1 MMKNESTQKD
11 KFNNIKE
18 EEDVTLPNEQS
29 DYHYSFL
36 QRYSVELKKDLLNWY
51 YKYRRKLP
59 WRGDEPPFTTSVQL
73 YENKKQVDIRCFF
86 GNHKRDE
93 IKIKN
98 SKSDNV
104 KNNEKIK
111 GTKIMKIKKE
121 HNELSLERCKRLK
134 KEDKDEEKKY
144 NSLSDSLKS
153 ENIKSLHDKINNNNN
168 NNNDDDVVDKNNCNS
183 SLLVHKE
190 EKKHNF
196 INNLMYDKEHLS
208 TKGYQIYISEIM
220 LQQTK
225 VHTVLNFY
233 LKWMNKWN
241 NIFDLAKCNL
251 DDVLILWK
259 GLGYYNRAKN
269 LLECCKIVV
278 DKYNGIFPND
288 LKLLKTLPGIGDYT
302 SKAICIH
309 LYNRKDICID
319 TNIIRIF
326 SRITDTINYYN
337 SGTLLKHCEK
347 VSEILCSGESNYSD
361 LSQAFMDLGSSV
373 CNNSPDCSQ
382 CPINKYC
389 MIYLKSNKKKQ
400 HNLFNTKHPEH
411 CNLCVNDRNVEIKYV
426 PLAKR
431 KKKTDK
437 ICLVLLIKQN
447 DKKKKN
453 NMNKNSCTKK
463 LEKKKTA
470 SRQIKESYL
479 EDTYMMIKNTDTN
492 LFSMHYLFPFI
503 LLDTYDK
510 NDCVKHFN
518 DLLKSLNVT
527 NSEKDRY
534 LYINNFKHKFSHL
547 TYHTHIYLCTV
558 SDWENITKNNEERK
572 WVILKDIRNFTHNT
586 FCQNII
592 DSYKKSMNEKIN
604 GLSEYCI

>member
-1 MMKNESTQKD
+1 MMKNESTQID
-11 KFNNIKE
+11 KISENIKDD
-18 EEDVTLPNEQS
+18 EDVTFPNEQS
-29 DYHYSFL
+29 DYHYNFL
-36 QRYSVELKKDLLNWY
+36 ERYSIELRKDLLNWY

-73 YENKKQVDIRCFF
+73 NEKKKQVDIRCFL
-86 GNHKRDE
+86 GKHTKDE
-93 IKIKN
+93 LKIKN
-98 SKSDNV
+98 MNSDNV
-104 KNNEKIK
+104 KDHEKTK
-111 GTKIMKIKKE
+111 GTRITKIKKE

-134 KEDKDEEKKY
+134 KEDKDENKKY
-144 NSLSDSLKS
+144 NPLSDTLKS
-153 ENIKSLHDKINNNNN
+153 DNIKSLQDEINNNNN
-168 NNNDDDVVDKNNCNS
+168 INMDDINICNS
-183 SLLVHKE
+183 SLLVCEE

-196 INNLMYDKEHLS
+196 TNNLIYDKEHL
-208 TKGYQIYISEIM
+208 KIRGYQIYISEIM

-241 NIFDLAKCNL
+241 NIFDLANCNL

-347 VSEILCSGESNYSD
+347 VSQILCTGESNYSD

-373 CNNSPDCSQ
+373 CNNSPDCSE

-400 HNLFNTKHPEH
+400 HNLFDMKHPEH

-437 ICLVLLIKQN
+437 ICLVLLIKQDHQQKN
-447 DKKKKN
+447 N

-463 LEKKKTA
+463 LEKKKKTA
-470 SRQIKESYL
+470 SRQIKDSYL
-479 EDTYMMIKNTDTN
+479 EDTYMMIKNTDSN

-510 NDCVKHFN
+510 KDCAKHFN
-518 DLLKSLNVT
+518 DLLRSLNVT
-527 NSEKDRY
+527 NTEKNRY

-558 SDWENITKNNEERK
+558 SDWENMPKNNEERK

-592 DSYKKSMNEKIN
+592 DSYKKSLNEKIN